1 MVVRAESG
9 LDISFLMLNAG
20 SVFGV
25 YPYPFRYESGE
36 ILVAVEQSDPFYT
49 YSRVCRGTRVE
60 KVIASPPGT
69 ILIHPVE
76 PLTLPKQVTRFLEIR
91 FPPVVVEP
99 LAEKTLYVTFPLDI
113 GVFLEGKGDTGRLD
127 VFSLQE
133 PQYSLY
139 GPSDCGVITRYHESG
154 ITGQIPATDPFREG
168 VMRLSLKNMSRNWI
182 EVSRAVFENTNMVL
196 FYDEIVGIT
205 ARMELFSSLV
215 AETNI
220 GDLPFREGMKRSVG
234 LSSGRKAPFVEKGF
248 LMEHGVADGI

>member
-1 MVVRAESG
+1 
-9 LDISFLMLNAG
+9 MLNAG

-36 ILVAVEQSDPFYT
+36 VLVAVEQSDPFYAYT
-49 YSRVCRGTRVE
+49 RVCRGARVE

-69 ILIHPVE
+69 IFIHPVE

-113 GVFLEGKGDTGRLD
+113 GVFIEAKGDVEKLD
-127 VFSLQE
+127 VFSLRD

-139 GPSDCGVITRYHESG
+139 GPSDRGVITRYHESG

-168 VMRLSLKNMSRNWI
+168 VMRLSLKNASRTWI
-182 EVSRAVFENTNMVL
+182 EVSRAVFETTSMVL
-196 FYDEIVGIT
+196 FHDDIVGMT
-205 ARMELFSSLV
+205 ARMEILSSLV

-220 GDLPFREGMKRSVG
+220 GDRPFRDGMKRSVG
-234 LSSGRKAPFVEKGF
+234 LSSGRKTPFVEKKGF